1 LVVGMAEIT
10 KISTKGQVVIPNS
23 IRRALKLAPGDTLQI
38 EMVGDLV
45 ILKKIELKPLKA
57 ELSRAAGGGRR

>member
-1 LVVGMAEIT
+1 MAEIT

-38 EMVGDLV
+38 EMVGGLV